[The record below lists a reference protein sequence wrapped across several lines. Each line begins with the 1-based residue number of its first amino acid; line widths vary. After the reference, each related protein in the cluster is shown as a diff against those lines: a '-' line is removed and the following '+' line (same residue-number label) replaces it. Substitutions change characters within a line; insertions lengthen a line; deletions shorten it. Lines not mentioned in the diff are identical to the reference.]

1 MMQNFARAEAVQLFS
16 VPLMVAVTATGSP
29 NPEAVAA
36 SALVHDTLIR
46 PSGVESIV
54 SASVVTE
61 LGDVGRV
68 RAGLMVRVAEVAV
81 IAVTVTVNRPDGSL
95 HGVFRRNPNEF
106 QPGDPHG
113 ISPGVMSQSQV
124 DEPRSEFCPA
134 ALNSNSF
141 VGETVKWTP
150 DFGDEFS
157 LNARNWSQ

>member
-1 MMQNFARAEAVQLFS
+1 MQNFARTEAVQLFA

-46 PSGVESIV
+46 PSGAESLV
-54 SASVVTE
+54 SISVVTE
-61 LGDVGRV
+61 LGAVGRV
-68 RAGLMVRVAEVAV
+68 RAGLMVRVADVAV
-81 IAVTVTVNRPDGSL
+81 MAVTVTVNRPDGSL
-95 HGVFRRNPNEF
+95 HGVFRRNPIVF

-113 ISPGVMSQSQV
+113 ISPGVRSHSQV
-124 DEPRSEFCPA
+124 DEPRSEFFPA

-141 VGETVKWTP
+141 VGDSVKWTP
-150 DFGDEFS
+150 DFGYEFS